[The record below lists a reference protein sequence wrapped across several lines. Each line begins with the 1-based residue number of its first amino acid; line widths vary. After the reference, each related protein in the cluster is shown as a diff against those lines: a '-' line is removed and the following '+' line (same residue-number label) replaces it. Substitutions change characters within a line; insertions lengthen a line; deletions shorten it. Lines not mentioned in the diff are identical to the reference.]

1 MTEYK
6 PNSRLSKEQTKENE
20 EKKEIKKVVNGTVR
34 RKKNNVR
41 KLTDIFIS
49 EDVTNVKSY
58 IFMDVLVPAM
68 KKAISDIVTDGIDM
82 LLYGSANRKK
92 KSNAITGSY
101 TNYGFYSTSNRNDR
115 GEYNYRQERYTYDD
129 IYFDDRRDAEAVLM
143 QMDECIDRYGRVSV
157 MDLYDLVGITG
168 EYTDAKF
175 GWTNLHSAE
184 VVRDMNGKYK
194 IKLSRPKA
202 FDR

>member
-1 MTEYK
+1 
-6 PNSRLSKEQTKENE
+6 
-20 EKKEIKKVVNGTVR
+20 
-34 RKKNNVR
+34 
-41 KLTDIFIS
+41 
-49 EDVTNVKSY
+49 
-58 IFMDVLVPAM
+58 MDVLVPAM

-82 LLYGSANRKK
+82 LLYGSTNRKK

-184 VVRDMNGKYK
+184 VVRDMNGRYK

>member
-68 KKAISDIVTDGIDM
+68 KKAISDIVTNGIEM
-82 LLYGSANRKK
+82 ILYGGSGR
-92 KSNAITGSY
+92 SNKPNSPATRVSY
-101 TNYGFYSTSNRNDR
+101 TNYSNSSSIQQRSNIRSSGYS
-115 GEYNYRQERYTYDD
+115 YDD
-129 IYFDDRRDAEAVLM
+129 IYFNTRADAELVLS
-143 QMDECIDRYGRVSV
+143 QMDDIMSQYGMVRVLD
-157 MDLYDLVGITG
+157 MYDLAGVTCNH
-168 EYTDAKF
+168 TDANY
-175 GWTNLHSAE
+175 GWTDIRSAY
-184 VVRDMNGKYK
+184 VQRVRDGFV
-194 IKLSRPKA
+194 IKMPRALPI
-202 FDR
+202 D